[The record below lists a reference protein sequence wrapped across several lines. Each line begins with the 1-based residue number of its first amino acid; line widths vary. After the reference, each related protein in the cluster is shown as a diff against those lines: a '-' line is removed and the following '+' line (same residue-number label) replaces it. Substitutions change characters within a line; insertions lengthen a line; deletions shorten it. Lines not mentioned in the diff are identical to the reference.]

1 MGEVIAASAEQG
13 RIVEDVQTAYD
24 ISIARGGEVA
34 EAASARLGPAVTAIG
49 NTKEILDAAK
59 KAESLAWATVAGVD
73 YDADGLIGSTRDEM
87 WNALGRPKQSP
98 HMDAVYPE
106 GIATYTAGDPL
117 GQPLLMGVLRTRIL
131 AGEAP
136 QWTEAKRNAWAS
148 AIEAK
153 REAYEVV
160 VNAYRPIAASLVVAE
175 AGYRAAVRGA
185 HTRLRNYK
193 RDLKNLGLTEAQI
206 HEIIPD
212 ASAGKK
218 GGGGGDGGK

>member
-1 MGEVIAASAEQG
+1 MGEVIGASAEQG
-13 RIVEDVQTAYD
+13 RIVDHVQTAYD
-24 ISIARGGEVA
+24 LSIARGGEVA
-34 EAASARLGPAVTAIG
+34 EAAFFRLGPGVTAIG
-49 NTKEILDAAK
+49 NAKEMLDAAK
-59 KAESLAWATVAGVD
+59 KAESLAWATVAGID
-73 YDADGLIGSTRDEM
+73 YDADGLIASTRDEM

-98 HMDAVYPE
+98 HMDAVFPE
-106 GIATYTAGDPL
+106 GIGTYTAGDPL

-131 AGEAP
+131 AGEAS
-136 QWTEAKRNAWAS
+136 QWTEVKRNAWAS

-153 REAYEVV
+153 REAYEVA
-160 VNAYRPIAASLVVAE
+160 VNAYRPAGAALVVAE

-218 GGGGGDGGK
+218 GSGGGNGEQ